1 MELESARE
9 QLSEQLSDE
18 RMRHSRHVEALKSQ
32 SEWYLKR
39 LADRSADR
47 SVFVYTFILTLLFN

>member
-1 MELESARE
+1 MELESAR
-9 QLSEQLSDE
+9 EQLSDE

-39 LADRSADR
+39 LADRS
-47 SVFVYTFILTLLFN
+47 VFVLSS